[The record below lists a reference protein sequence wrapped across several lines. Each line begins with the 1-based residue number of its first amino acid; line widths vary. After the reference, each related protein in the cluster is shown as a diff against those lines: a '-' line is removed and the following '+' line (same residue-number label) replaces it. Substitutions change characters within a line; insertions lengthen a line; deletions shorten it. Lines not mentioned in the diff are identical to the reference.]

1 MSGMMFLSTTVIFLS
16 SYIGFSLLFT
26 VVLKKR
32 ESVSEQMRIH
42 NALLFQQGL
51 NNEQLGQT
59 ILFASIHLTI
69 FLTAVCQQLSSIILG
84 SLLLMVLYYQ
94 IRFLKSGQYN
104 RKITVYNVIQLLH
117 ILGTIAG
124 VYLVSMLTNGA
135 IQGITALIFSC
146 TNVVIWLML
155 TKKSFKKS
163 NQF

>member
-1 MSGMMFLSTTVIFLS
+1 MSGMMFLVTTMLFLS

-26 VVLKKR
+26 VVLKKTDT
-32 ESVSEQMRIH
+32 VSEQMRIH
-42 NALLFQQGL
+42 NTFLFKQGL

-69 FLTAVCQQLSSIILG
+69 FLTAICQQLSTIILG

-94 IRFLKSGQYN
+94 IRFWKRGQYN
-104 RKITVYNVIQLLH
+104 RRITVYNVIQVLH
-117 ILGTIAG
+117 ILGTIVG
-124 VYLVSMLTNGA
+124 VYLLSILTNGA
-135 IQGITALIFSC
+135 IQGIMAFIFSF

-163 NQF
+163 HQF